1 MRTNSPSRRS
11 DHWYARLFAMG
22 YDPFMRK
29 FEDRI
34 LTRYRKQLL
43 APMQG
48 KILEIGAGT
57 GVNFPFYPS
66 GAEVWAIEPSASMMD
81 RARKKLEAHPPQADI
96 RLILAGV
103 HDPDLDLL
111 TQQAQP
117 FDAIVCTLVL
127 CTIPDAVQAV
137 TDIKRWLKP
146 GGKLL
151 LLEHIHAPHPPM
163 RRWQDWLNPIWKR
176 FGEGCNLN
184 RPTDQTLREYGFL
197 PEWEHYFT
205 KGIPFY
211 VAVGTFP

>member
-1 MRTNSPSRRS
+1 MRLDNSARRH

-34 LTRYRKQLL
+34 LAKYRKQLL
-43 APMQG
+43 TPLQG
-48 KILEIGAGT
+48 KVLEIGAGT

-66 GAEVWAIEPSASMMD
+66 GAEVWAIEPSSSMMD
-81 RARKKLEAHPPQADI
+81 RARKKLEVHPPAAAI

-103 HDPDLDLL
+103 HDPDLDTLI
-111 TQQAQP
+111 QQAQP

-127 CTIPDAVQAV
+127 CTIPDAGQAV
-137 TDIKRWLKP
+137 ADIKRWLKP
-146 GGKLL
+146 GGNLL
-151 LLEHIHAPHPPM
+151 LLEHIHAPHAPM
-163 RRWQDWLNPIWKR
+163 RHWQNWLNPVWKT

-184 RPTDQTLREYGFL
+184 RPTDQTLREYGFI

-205 KGIPFY
+205 KGLPFY
-211 VAVGTFP
+211 VAVGKFA